1 MLDREAIEHIQLIKD
16 TANFVWG
23 TQCRFGE
30 VQVMEAP
37 FSMFLL
43 PLCLYDQFNIKLNY
57 DRSILDISVQKD
69 DSYVWLTNLTKLPII
84 EGFESLK
91 PANLLHNFR
100 VLDQFIRGNEF
111 SEQKV
116 D

>member
-1 MLDREAIEHIQLIKD
+1 MLNREAIENIQLIKD

-23 TQCRFGE
+23 KQCGFGE
-30 VQVMEAP
+30 VQVIEAP

-43 PLCLYDQFNIKLNY
+43 PLCLYGQFNIKLNY
-57 DRSILDISVQKD
+57 DRSTLSIDVPTQDGYKVLSRAANEKVFR
-69 DSYVWLTNLTKLPII
+69 
-84 EGFESLK
+84 GFDGLV

-100 VLDQFIRGNEF
+100 VLDRVIRENELA
-111 SEQKV
+111 

>member
-1 MLDREAIEHIQLIKD
+1 MLNREAIENIQLIKD

-30 VQVMEAP
+30 VQVIDSPYSE
-37 FSMFLL
+37 FNL
-43 PLCLYDQFNIKLNY
+43 PMRLYDLY
-57 DRSILDISVQKD
+57 DILLEYERATLGIMVKNDLGYTGLSRLSTQQVFR
-69 DSYVWLTNLTKLPII
+69 
-84 EGFESLK
+84 GFESLK

-116 D
+116 N

>member
-16 TANFVWG
+16 MANFVWG

-57 DRSILDISVQKD
+57 DRSTLSIDVPTQDGYKVLSRAAKEKVFR
-69 DSYVWLTNLTKLPII
+69 
-84 EGFESLK
+84 GFDGLV
-91 PANLLHNFR
+91 PANLLHNFK

>member
-1 MLDREAIEHIQLIKD
+1 MLTIRFSHDPRTAKGFLGSEHIQLIKD
-16 TANFVWG
+16 MANFVWG

-57 DRSILDISVQKD
+57 DRSTLSIDVPTQ
-69 DSYVWLTNLTKLPII
+69 Y
-84 EGFESLK
+84 G
-91 PANLLHNFR
+91 
-100 VLDQFIRGNEF
+100 
-111 SEQKV
+111 
-116 D
+116 